1 MADANESK
9 QLNASVI
16 SGHGSDY
23 YRFGWF
29 LFLALRVHVF
39 RLCKDLVSCTHGLV
53 SVLVSGF
60 YFFID

>member
-1 MADANESK
+1 MVDANDGK
-9 QLNASVI
+9 QFNVANI
-16 SGHGSDY
+16 SGPGSEY

-39 RLCKDLVSCTHGLV
+39 RMCKDLVSCTHGLV

-60 YFFID
+60 F